1 MWSFTSGLTV
11 TLLAMSMARP
21 DRPLDPE
28 QTKLLTA
35 VYDAYIAQNLSYDC
49 FRYSDHNSV
58 AECDC
63 LACLTAQPDFVQ
75 RMCRFRE
82 IQEQLYEGDLVATR
96 RNLNGPWKAICD
108 QKCSSHYPF
117 KCCDPA
123 QPTVLTQ
130 HGCPVCLPTRQ
141 SGSTVGQHASCLLA
155 ETDAARK
162 PSNLNWL
169 ERYSLFVAAMDKARL
184 NRQCISYA
192 LVRNANPCDCEPCL
206 QSEPSTKALRERLCE
221 YGRLVRATKELSR
234 PDFWG
239 HNDYFLKF
247 CDFDACPDM
256 PRKCCTPHD
265 GGESKEGRYPV
276 DDRNCPACLPTSD
289 LYGFGPRC
297 QRKFRRLP
305 AAIRDRIVDNF
316 QFGQTT

>member
-1 MWSFTSGLTV
+1 MCVCVCVCSRV
-11 TLLAMSMARP
+11 MCMSV
-21 DRPLDPE
+21 LE

-82 IQEQLYEGDLVATR
+82 IQEHLYEGDLVATR

-108 QKCSSHYPF
+108 QKCSLHYPF

-141 SGSTVGQHASCLLA
+141 CKN
-155 ETDAARK
+155 R
-162 PSNLNWL
+162 
-169 ERYSLFVAAMDKARL
+169 LFVRYHTVSY
-184 NRQCISYA
+184 ISSA
-192 LVRNANPCDCEPCL
+192 
-206 QSEPSTKALRERLCE
+206 
-221 YGRLVRATKELSR
+221 
-234 PDFWG
+234 
-239 HNDYFLKF
+239 
-247 CDFDACPDM
+247 
-256 PRKCCTPHD
+256 
-265 GGESKEGRYPV
+265 
-276 DDRNCPACLPTSD
+276 
-289 LYGFGPRC
+289 
-297 QRKFRRLP
+297 
-305 AAIRDRIVDNF
+305 
-316 QFGQTT
+316 